1 MSSKFVYS
9 CSMKICASELD
20 RLLES
25 IFCLLMAVEVRSG
38 SWLARGQ
45 VNMANEAK
53 LHSSIHSTF
62 EALVVQCA
70 LGYCREEELDP
81 FC

>member
-1 MSSKFVYS
+1 MEYIKEALSAQSEE
-9 CSMKICASELD
+9 IRELAS
-20 RLLES
+20 
-25 IFCLLMAVEVRSG
+25 
-38 SWLARGQ
+38 
-45 VNMANEAK
+45 EAK